1 MSKVEP
7 STALWDDV
15 RDERLDLA
23 DVLESFTPDQ
33 WNAKTLCTDWRVRD
47 VIAHMIWTIEGFKLL
62 PAALGVV
69 ANGGNADRYMS
80 KLAVR
85 EGGRDTRELLSNF
98 RSLASNRRHPPFL
111 GVEDMLL
118 DIVVHQQDIRRPL
131 GIPYSTKD
139 ERLRA
144 VADKFKD
151 HGRPFFTRKL
161 IEGLHLVATDSDWT
175 TGEGPEVRGPL
186 ASLVMAMGRRAT
198 VLDDLEGDG
207 KGLLASR
214 L

>member
-15 RDERLDLA
+15 REERFDLA
-23 DVLESFTPDQ
+23 DLLESFTPDQ
-33 WNAKTLCTDWRVRD
+33 WNAETLCTDWRVRD
-47 VIAHMIWTIEGFKLL
+47 VIAHMIWTIEGFRLVGS
-62 PAALGVV
+62 ALGVV
-69 ANGGNADRYMS
+69 ASGMNPDRYMS
-80 KLAVR
+80 KLAIR
-85 EGGRDTRELLSNF
+85 EGGRDTGELLTKF

-118 DIVVHQQDIRRPL
+118 DVVVHQQDIRRPL
-131 GIPYSTKD
+131 GIAYSTKD

-151 HGRPFFTRKL
+151 HGRPFFTSKL
-161 IEGLHLVATDSDWT
+161 IAGLRLVATDTGWS

-186 ASLVMAMGRRAT
+186 ASLVMAMGRRTAA
-198 VLDDLEGDG
+198 LDDLDGDG
-207 KGLLASR
+207 KAVLASR